1 MDLVYLLGLTATA
14 AFAASGI
21 LAALT
26 TRIDLFGAVVVAVV
40 TAVGGGTVRDL
51 MLDVPVFWLND
62 QAWLFIATVTGVVAF
77 SLRRHLNA
85 RSNALAYFDAM
96 GVALFGAGALLK
108 SAALGLPL
116 SHGIAMG
123 VVTAIGGGLIRDT
136 LTGRDTLLVSP
147 ELYATPIIAGL
158 TLQALLMHV
167 GWVADQQALLVGAL
181 AIFTFRAFAIRLQWR
196 MPSIAINRP

>member
-1 MDLVYLLGLTATA
+1 VDLLYILGLVATA

-21 LAALT
+21 LAALA

-51 MLDVPVFWLND
+51 ILDVPVFWIHD
-62 QAWLFIATVTGVVAF
+62 QAWLFVASLTGVLAF
-77 SLRRHLNA
+77 SARRQLNA
-85 RSNALAYFDAM
+85 GSNALAYLDAM
-96 GVALFGAGALLK
+96 GVALFGSGALLK
-108 SAALGLPL
+108 CTALGIPL
-116 SHGIAMG
+116 SHGVAMG

-158 TLQALLMHV
+158 TLQALLV
-167 GWVADQQALLVGAL
+167 GLSGLDDSTALLIGAVS
-181 AIFTFRAFAIRLQWR
+181 IFTFRALAIRWHWR
-196 MPSIAINRP
+196 MPDIAINKP